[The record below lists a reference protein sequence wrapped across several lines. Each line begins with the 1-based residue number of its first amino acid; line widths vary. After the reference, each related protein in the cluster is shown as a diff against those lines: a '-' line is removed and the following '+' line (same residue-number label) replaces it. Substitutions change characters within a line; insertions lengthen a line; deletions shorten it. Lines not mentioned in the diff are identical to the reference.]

1 VVVELTVKSG
11 VFLWSKDD
19 EIFVVE
25 RMDPAA
31 TIGDGKSKMTF
42 NAVGLENKK
51 KWKVAAEMD
60 SNLLRSLAEFRESR
74 SRDVFL
80 IKQIEK
86 GKFVY
91 GTYPEDEWKSR
102 LKKVLAKEDQ

>member
-1 VVVELTVKSG
+1 MVLVAKSG
-11 VFLWSKDD
+11 VYLWSKDD
-19 EIFVVE
+19 EILVVE

-31 TIGDGKSKMTF
+31 TNGNGKTKITF
-42 NAVGLENKK
+42 HAVGLEDKK
-51 KWKVAAEMD
+51 KWKVAAEVD
-60 SNLLRSLAEFRESR
+60 SNLLRSLVEFSESR

-91 GTYPEDEWKSR
+91 GTYPEDEWKPR
-102 LKKVLAKEDQ
+102 LKKVMTKEG

>member
-1 VVVELTVKSG
+1 VGLAAKGG
-11 VFLWSKDD
+11 VYLWSKDD
-19 EIFVVE
+19 EILAVE

-31 TIGDGKSKMTF
+31 ITGNGKSKITF
-42 NAVGLENKK
+42 HAVGLEDKK
-51 KWKVAAEMD
+51 KWKVVAEMD
-60 SNLLRSLAEFRESR
+60 SNLLRSLVEYHESR
-74 SRDVFL
+74 RRDVFL

-102 LKKVLAKEDQ
+102 LKKALAKEG